1 MKRKGLVIADI
12 HSIVNPIPIYMKE
25 MYQLLERIEK
35 EEDPIDFVILAGD
48 YFDRQMYISDRKGY
62 LSLQMLAKLIMTCIK
77 RKIKLRIVYGT
88 ESHEVN
94 QYESMKELED
104 GIYYRVIHQ
113 IEEERLFDDL
123 TVLYIPEEIKTPEE
137 QESYKEFLNKEKSYD
152 FIFGHGVI
160 QESMVMASLMM
171 KKRELPATTHIF
183 HVKDLEESTKG
194 YCIFGHYHVHT
205 KISEKVF
212 YVGSYSRFK
221 FGEEKE
227 KGWMEI
233 SHENGIYNQ
242 EFVVNSFAPIYNT
255 ITLSAQSIEQFT
267 REITTLEEEFSK
279 NPENHYKI
287 KLEISDDPNE
297 NQMIYDSIREYR
309 NQYHGITFDIQ
320 LKGIE
325 KGSEEGKEIEEQF
338 PILFDPN
345 IGEVDKI
352 HYFCER
358 AYGTDIPTSFIEQVK
373 NQTL

>member
-35 EEDPIDFVILAGD
+35 EEDPIDFVIIAGD

-88 ESHEVN
+88 DSHEVN

-137 QESYKEFLNKEKSYD
+137 QEIYKEFLNKEKSYD

-171 KKRELPATTHIF
+171 TKRELPATTHIF
-183 HVKDLEESTKG
+183 HVKDLEESTKR

-205 KISEKVF
+205 MISEKVF

-233 SHENGIYNQ
+233 SRENGLYNQ

-297 NQMIYDSIREYR
+297 NQMIYDSIRAYR
-309 NQYHGITFDIQ
+309 NQYHGIMFDIR
-320 LKGIE
+320 LKGI
-325 KGSEEGKEIEEQF
+325 KKE
-338 PILFDPN
+338 
-345 IGEVDKI
+345 
-352 HYFCER
+352 
-358 AYGTDIPTSFIEQVK
+358 
-373 NQTL
+373 

>member
-137 QESYKEFLNKEKSYD
+137 NYQQQP
-152 FIFGHGVI
+152 IFF
-160 QESMVMASLMM
+160 M
-171 KKRELPATTHIF
+171 
-183 HVKDLEESTKG
+183 
-194 YCIFGHYHVHT
+194 
-205 KISEKVF
+205 
-212 YVGSYSRFK
+212 
-221 FGEEKE
+221 
-227 KGWMEI
+227 
-233 SHENGIYNQ
+233 
-242 EFVVNSFAPIYNT
+242 
-255 ITLSAQSIEQFT
+255 
-267 REITTLEEEFSK
+267 
-279 NPENHYKI
+279 
-287 KLEISDDPNE
+287 
-297 NQMIYDSIREYR
+297 
-309 NQYHGITFDIQ
+309 
-320 LKGIE
+320 
-325 KGSEEGKEIEEQF
+325 
-338 PILFDPN
+338 
-345 IGEVDKI
+345 
-352 HYFCER
+352 
-358 AYGTDIPTSFIEQVK
+358 
-373 NQTL
+373 

>member
-25 MYQLLERIEK
+25 MYQLFDRIK
-35 EEDPIDFVILAGD
+35 QEEDPIDFVILAGD

-62 LSLQMLAKLIMTCIK
+62 LSLQMLAKLIMICIK
-77 RKIKLRIVYGT
+77 RKIKLRILYGT
-88 ESHEVN
+88 ESHEVS

-104 GIYYRVIHQ
+104 GVYYRVIHQ

-123 TVLYIPEEIKTPEE
+123 TVLYIPEEIKTIEE
-137 QESYKEFLNKEKSYD
+137 QACYKEFLNKEKTYD

-160 QESMVMASLMM
+160 HESMVMASLVMS
-171 KKRELPATTHIF
+171 KKELPATTYVF
-183 HVKDLEESTKG
+183 HVEELDASTKG

-205 KISEKVF
+205 KISEKTF

-227 KGWMEI
+227 KGWMEVC
-233 SHENGIYNQ
+233 SENGRYTY
-242 EFVVNSFAPIYNT
+242 EFIVNHLAPIYDT
-255 ITLSAQSIEQFT
+255 ITLSANSVEEFT
-267 REITTLEEEFSK
+267 REITSLEEEFSK

-309 NQYHGITFDIQ
+309 NQYRGITFDIR
-320 LKGIE
+320 LHGV
-325 KGSEEGKEIEEQF
+325 SEEQREEDETEKRF

-345 IGEVDKI
+345 INEVDKI
-352 HYFCER
+352 HYYCER
-358 AYGTDIPTSFIEQVK
+358 VYGTDIPISFIEQVK
-373 NQTL
+373 NQLL

>member
-88 ESHEVN
+88 DSHEVN

-113 IEEERLFDDL
+113 MEEECLFDDL

-137 QESYKEFLNKEKSYD
+137 QEIYKEFLNKEKSYD

-171 KKRELPATTHIF
+171 TKRELPATTHIF

-205 KISEKVF
+205 MISEKVF

-233 SHENGIYNQ
+233 SRENGLYNQ

-267 REITTLEEEFSK
+267 REITALEEEFSK

-309 NQYHGITFDIQ
+309 NQYHGIMFDIR

-325 KGSEEGKEIEEQF
+325 KESEEGKEIEEQF

-358 AYGTDIPTSFIEQVK
+358 VYGTDIPNSFIEQVK
-373 NQTL
+373 NQSL